1 MPVYAR
7 TPGFADHRRYPNALL
22 FIIGGHAALISA
34 VMLAKSDLPTRIVHT
49 GTEIQW
55 IPEPADPPPPPPPE
69 PPQTKPN
76 NPTKSTVD
84 HFPTVVPIPKPT
96 DTPFDTKD
104 PPKTDL
110 GPVIGTGLDTGPKVI
125 PVPPDPVRIA
135 ARSVTPE
142 RLLRPPYPADKQ
154 RLDEEGSLRLKLFI
168 DERGRVTAV
177 EPVGK
182 VDRSF
187 FESARRH
194 LIANWRYK
202 PATEDGHPVASS
214 MTITLTFR
222 LA

>member
-7 TPGFADHRRYPNALL
+7 TPGFADHRRHPNALL

-34 VMLAKSDLPTRIVHT
+34 VMLAKSDLPTRIINT
-49 GTEIQW
+49 GTDIRW
-55 IPEPADPPPPPPPE
+55 IPEPVDPPPPQPDP
-69 PPQTKPN
+69 K
-76 NPTKSTVD
+76 PTKQHDPIKSKID
-84 HFPTVVPIPKPT
+84 QFPPIVPTPKPT
-96 DTPFDTKD
+96 DTTFDTKD
-104 PPKTDL
+104 PPTTDL
-110 GPVIGTGLDTGPKVI
+110 DRVIGTGLDTGPKVI
-125 PVPPDPVRIA
+125 PVPPEPVKVA
-135 ARSVTPE
+135 ARSITPD
-142 RLLRPPYPADKQ
+142 RLIRPPYPADKQ

>member
-7 TPGFADHRRYPNALL
+7 TPGFADHRRHPNALL
-22 FIIGGHAALISA
+22 IIIGGHAALISA
-34 VMLAKSDLPTRIVHT
+34 VMLAKMDMPQRIIDA
-49 GTEIQW
+49 GTTIRW
-55 IPEPADPPPPPPPE
+55 IPEVDPPPPPPPD
-69 PPQTKPN
+69 PQPVKQHDPI
-76 NPTKSTVD
+76 KSTVD
-84 HFPTVVPIPKPT
+84 HYKPIVQTPKPT
-96 DTPFDTKD
+96 DTTFDTSEQA
-104 PPKTDL
+104 KTNFDK
-110 GPVIGTGLDTGPKVI
+110 VIGTGLDTGPKII
-125 PVPPDPVRIA
+125 PIPPEPVRVA
-135 ARSVTPE
+135 ARSITPD

-214 MTITLTFR
+214 MVITLTFR

>member
-1 MPVYAR
+1 MPVYA
-7 TPGFADHRRYPNALL
+7 TTSGFADYRRHPSALL
-22 FIIGGHAALISA
+22 LIIGGHAALIAA
-34 VMLAKSDLPTRIVHT
+34 VMAAKMVIPPRVPDPPIIVDT
-49 GTEIQW
+49 IKA
-55 IPEPADPPPPPPPE
+55 PEDPPPVDPPTPQEHQQAPQSTPFSPP
-69 PPQTKPN
+69 T
-76 NPTKSTVD
+76 T
-84 HFPTVVPIPKPT
+84 VPIPI
-96 DTPFDTKD
+96 FD
-104 PPKTDL
+104 PPDIRTGTLPIPDP
-110 GPVIGTGLDTGPKVI
+110 GPFIAPDPGPKTI
-125 PVPPDPVRIA
+125 PVPPEPVRIA
-135 ARSVTPE
+135 ATLITPD

-168 DERGRVTAV
+168 DARGRVTAV